1 MKRCLLLAL
10 MVSVCSAAS
19 LPSGGELRFCLH
31 AEPKTFNPLL
41 VDDDASETIRYL
53 TGGVLIRINRHT
65 QELQPELA
73 ESWKILDG
81 GRTIAFRLRRGV
93 TFSDGTPFSA
103 EDVAYTF
110 RALMDPKLHS
120 PTADPFRSDNG
131 APEVRVGAADQV
143 AIKFPAPVSGLER
156 LFDQVAIL
164 SSHSPAK
171 ERAVLGPFVV
181 AHYEPG
187 TEVLLK
193 RNEHYWKKDAAGKA
207 LPYTE
212 SIRLFIQQNREFE
225 MVRFRRGELDLID
238 GLSPEVFEQ
247 LSRQMPEAVRDVGP
261 SLESEMMWFNQVQAA
276 PIPQYKKAWFRSAN
290 FRRAISE
297 AINRADLCRL
307 VYRGHATPAAGPI
320 SSANHFWFNSKLAP
334 HPFDRVD
341 ALRLLALDGFR
352 MQNDTLVD
360 REGHAV
366 EFSLITNAGNT
377 SRETMATMIQQDLR
391 SIGITLNV
399 VTLDFRSL
407 IERISQTFQYEACLL
422 GLTNL
427 DLDPSS
433 QMNVWLSSAS
443 NHQWNPNQ
451 STPETAWEAEID
463 RLMRAQASAPDRQK
477 RKASFDRVQEIVSEQ
492 APFFYLVTK
501 NALTA
506 ISPSLRNAEPGV
518 LRPQTY
524 WNAESLILAKSR

>member
-1 MKRCLLLAL
+1 M
-10 MVSVCSAAS
+10 
-19 LPSGGELRFCLH
+19 
-31 AEPKTFNPLL
+31 
-41 VDDDASETIRYL
+41 
-53 TGGVLIRINRHT
+53 
-65 QELQPELA
+65 
-73 ESWKILDG
+73 
-81 GRTIAFRLRRGV
+81 
-93 TFSDGTPFSA
+93 
-103 EDVAYTF
+103 
-110 RALMDPKLHS
+110 
-120 PTADPFRSDNG
+120 
-131 APEVRVGAADQV
+131 
-143 AIKFPAPVSGLER
+143 
-156 LFDQVAIL
+156 
-164 SSHSPAK
+164 
-171 ERAVLGPFVV
+171 LGPFFV
-181 AHYEPG
+181 ARYQPG
-187 TEVLLK
+187 VEVLLK
-193 RNEHYWKKDAAGKA
+193 RNEHYWKRDAAGKT

-238 GLSPEVFEQ
+238 ALSPEVFEQ

-261 SLESEMMWFNQVQAA
+261 SLESEMMWFNQVQTA

-307 VYRGHATPAAGPI
+307 VYRGHATPASGPI
-320 SSANHFWFNSKLAP
+320 SPANHFWFNSKLAP
-334 HPFDRVD
+334 HPFDRAD
-341 ALRLLALDGFR
+341 ALRRLSLDGFR
-352 MQNDTLVD
+352 LQNGTLVD

-366 EFSLITNAGNT
+366 EFALITNAGNT
-377 SRETMATMIQQDLR
+377 SRESMATMIQQDLR
-391 SIGITLNV
+391 SLGITLNV

-463 RLMRAQASAPDRQK
+463 RLMRAQASASDRQK

-492 APFFYLVTK
+492 APFLYLVTK
-501 NALTA
+501 NSLTA
-506 ISPSLRNAEPGV
+506 VSPSLLNAAPGV

-524 WNAESLILAKSR
+524 WNAETLMLAKTR